1 MSRILA
7 ILSLSTCLGVAPSGL
22 LARPLDAIRPI
33 ILVPSDSSPI
43 PGETVTYTVALSV
56 AAMSSGYMT
65 ISSSTLSNFASL
77 PSEASYNAGDSTVT
91 FTGTVA
97 TTASGTLQVSAS
109 NSGGVV
115 SAYGT
120 VGAGSISFRF

>member
-1 MSRILA
+1 MSRILV
-7 ILSLSTCLGVAPSGL
+7 ILSLSTCLGVAPAGL
-22 LARPLDAIRPI
+22 LARPLDAIRPN

-43 PGETVTYTVALSV
+43 PGETVTYTVSLSG
-56 AAMSSGYMT
+56 AASAAGYMT

-91 FTGTVA
+91 FSGTVA
-97 TTASGTLQVSAS
+97 TTASGALQVSAS

-120 VGAGSISFRF
+120 VEAGSISFRF